1 MSSNEK
7 PIRIV
12 MILEILGKPKEYLSE
27 SLNNII
33 NQIKNEPGISVK
45 NSKTNEP
52 KELRENKEVF
62 SSFAEIELESKDI
75 HSFVVLMFKY
85 MPSHVEILSPLKYE
99 MTNNELGDILTDL
112 ILRLHSYENVARI
125 MQSEKNILERRLKE
139 LLVKTMDKENEKSN
153 KIVINPTSPNV
164 ENKEK
169 SKEIQDKK
177 TKKKSKK

>member
-1 MSSNEK
+1 MNSNEK

-12 MILEILGKPKEYLSE
+12 MILEIIGKPKEYLSE

-52 KELRENKEVF
+52 KELKENKELF

-112 ILRLHSYENVARI
+112 ILRLHGYENVARM
-125 MQSEKNILERRLKE
+125 MQSEKNILERRLRE
-139 LLVKTMDKENEKSN
+139 LLVKTMNKESETTN
-153 KIVINPTSPNV
+153 KIVPNQSLSSDRSV
-164 ENKEK
+164 KEE
-169 SKEIQDKK
+169 SKIKDKK
-177 TKKKSKK
+177 IKKKSKK